1 MLRTQL
7 SWEHRVEKSGYWYVC
22 VRLCFGVFVFKV
34 LFIFQ
39 FHRFPLLKF
48 GFNPK
53 FFNHFIA
60 GFVMLFSQHHLFK
73 FEQCHRTGQI
83 LQSTKVLEATLR

>member
-1 MLRTQL
+1 L
-7 SWEHRVEKSGYWYVC
+7 
-22 VRLCFGVFVFKV
+22 FVFKV